1 MDYNFDKR
9 TDRRNTGCM
18 KWDVKE
24 NELPMWVADMD
35 FETAPQITQAHF
47 LHRSSSGDF
56 KHCAENDL
64 RCGKYRGTYTGIQYF
79 LQFDSE

>member
-35 FETAPQITQAHF
+35 FET
-47 LHRSSSGDF
+47 
-56 KHCAENDL
+56 L
-64 RCGKYRGTYTGIQYF
+64 RR
-79 LQFDSE
+79 LRRH